1 MSTKKVKLIV
11 YITYHLRGALFDHP
25 VGYRKHK
32 GRKHMGKGHQDYT
45 FIGKCTQRKIEEN

>member
-32 GRKHMGKGHQDYT
+32 GRKRMGAGHRDYT
-45 FIGKCTQRKIEEN
+45 FIGKRTQRKIE